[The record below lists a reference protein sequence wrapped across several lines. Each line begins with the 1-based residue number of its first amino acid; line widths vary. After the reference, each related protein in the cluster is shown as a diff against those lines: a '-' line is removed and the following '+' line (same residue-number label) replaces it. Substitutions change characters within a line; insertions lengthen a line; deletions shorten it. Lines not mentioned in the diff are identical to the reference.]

1 MNMEIT
7 TTVGDMLL
15 LFAFFAVVCAGVAFI
30 VSAIADGLRRIKR

>member
-7 TTVGDMLL
+7 TTIGDMLL

-30 VSAIADGLRRIKR
+30 VSAIADGLRRLKR